1 MIRWKPF
8 VEDYIEYVSDGVYK
22 ISFEDDSCTFR
33 QFDASRMHFYGTV
46 TWDKSK
52 DQMIVEMYNRNVNR
66 IVEKILRYKFHAPK
80 AGAC

>member
-1 MIRWKPF
+1 MIRWKPL

-22 ISFEDDSCTFR
+22 ISFGEDSCTFR

-46 TWDKSK
+46 TWIKNK

-66 IVEKILRYKFHAPK
+66 IVEKILRSRLHHKKPA
-80 AGAC
+80 AC